1 MRRISRG
8 ILLLCLLATLTSAVT
23 VPRPAHEFVIRGT
36 GGEVLLSQYRGKVVL
51 LAFIF
56 TSCPHCQHTV
66 GIMSGIQ
73 KEYRSR
79 GFQALGAAF
88 NEAADQLIPGF
99 LSKFNPNFPV
109 GYAAR
114 ASVLEY
120 LQVPSNIPLSV
131 PVLVFIDKK
140 GTIRSQHMGSDDPF
154 FKDQEKTIRAELD
167 SLLKEPAA
175 SKKPA
180 KKAK

>member
-1 MRRISRG
+1 MIAALPMLV
-8 ILLLCLLATLTSAVT
+8 LLLCLLAALTRAVT

-36 GGEVLLSQYRGKVVL
+36 GGETLLSQYRGKVVL

-56 TSCPHCQHTV
+56 TSCPHCQHTI
-66 GIMSGIQ
+66 GIMSDVQ

-88 NEAADQLIPGF
+88 NEGADLLIPGF

-114 ASVLEY
+114 ASVLGRLE
-120 LQVPSNIPLSV
+120 SS
-131 PVLVFIDKK
+131 
-140 GTIRSQHMGSDDPF
+140 
-154 FKDQEKTIRAELD
+154 
-167 SLLKEPAA
+167 
-175 SKKPA
+175 
-180 KKAK
+180 